1 MNFQAMQRL
10 QAPAQPGHSRGHG
23 LQIGQ
28 RQITMLTEKQ
38 IRRAPKK
45 DYMNEA
51 QLEFFKSHL
60 LELKRETISHI
71 DEARQRLADANRET
85 DQLDRAL
92 TEEEN
97 RLRLRI
103 ADRESKLLPKIDE
116 ALKRIEE
123 GEYGWCE
130 ETGEPIGIERLLLRP
145 TATLCAE
152 AKARQERLERN
163 FRDS

>member
-1 MNFQAMQRL
+1 
-10 QAPAQPGHSRGHG
+10 
-23 LQIGQ
+23 
-28 RQITMLTEKQ
+28 MLTEKQ
-38 IRRAPKK
+38 IKRAPKK
-45 DYMNEA
+45 DYMNAE
-51 QLEFFKSHL
+51 QLAFFKQL
-60 LELKRETISHI
+60 LLDLKRETLSHI
-71 DEARQRLADANRET
+71 EEARARLADPHRET
-85 DQLDRAL
+85 DELDRAL
-92 TEEEN
+92 NEEEN

-116 ALKRIEE
+116 ALKRIED

-163 FRDS
+163 FRDA

>member
-1 MNFQAMQRL
+1 
-10 QAPAQPGHSRGHG
+10 
-23 LQIGQ
+23 
-28 RQITMLTEKQ
+28 MLTEKQ

-51 QLEFFKSHL
+51 QLEFFKNHL
-60 LELKRETISHI
+60 SELKRETISHI

-85 DQLDRAL
+85 DELDRAL

-163 FRDS
+163 YRDS

>member
-1 MNFQAMQRL
+1 
-10 QAPAQPGHSRGHG
+10 
-23 LQIGQ
+23 
-28 RQITMLTEKQ
+28 MLTEKQ

-51 QLEFFKSHL
+51 QLEFFKQL
-60 LELKRETISHI
+60 LLDLKRETIGHI
-71 DEARQRLADANRET
+71 EEARQRLADAQRET
-85 DQLDRAL
+85 DELDRAL
-92 TEEEN
+92 SEEEN

-116 ALKRIEE
+116 ALKRIES
-123 GEYGWCE
+123 GDYGWCE
-130 ETGEPIGIERLLLRP
+130 ETGEPIGIDRLLLRP

-152 AKARQERLERN
+152 AKARQERMERN

>member
-1 MNFQAMQRL
+1 
-10 QAPAQPGHSRGHG
+10 
-23 LQIGQ
+23 
-28 RQITMLTEKQ
+28 MLTEKQ

-51 QLEFFKSHL
+51 QLEFFKNHL
-60 LELKRETISHI
+60 LELKRETIAHI

-85 DQLDRAL
+85 DELDRAL

>member
-1 MNFQAMQRL
+1 
-10 QAPAQPGHSRGHG
+10 
-23 LQIGQ
+23 
-28 RQITMLTEKQ
+28 MLTEKQ

-45 DYMNEA
+45 DYMNEE
-51 QLEFFKSHL
+51 QLAFFKQL
-60 LELKRETISHI
+60 LIDLKRQTVSHI
-71 DEARQRLADANRET
+71 EEARQRLADANRET
-85 DQLDRAL
+85 DELDRAL

-163 FRDS
+163 YRDS

>member
-1 MNFQAMQRL
+1 
-10 QAPAQPGHSRGHG
+10 
-23 LQIGQ
+23 
-28 RQITMLTEKQ
+28 MLTEKQ

-51 QLEFFKSHL
+51 QLEFFKNHL

-71 DEARQRLADANRET
+71 EEARQRLADANRET
-85 DQLDRAL
+85 DELDRAL

>member
-1 MNFQAMQRL
+1 
-10 QAPAQPGHSRGHG
+10 
-23 LQIGQ
+23 
-28 RQITMLTEKQ
+28 MLTEKQ

-85 DQLDRAL
+85 DELDRAL

-123 GEYGWCE
+123 GDYGWCE

-163 FRDS
+163 YRDS

>member
-1 MNFQAMQRL
+1 
-10 QAPAQPGHSRGHG
+10 
-23 LQIGQ
+23 
-28 RQITMLTEKQ
+28 MLTEKQ

-51 QLEFFKSHL
+51 QLEFFKNHL
-60 LELKRETISHI
+60 LELKRETIAHI

-85 DQLDRAL
+85 DELDRAL

-116 ALKRIEE
+116 ALKRIE
-123 GEYGWCE
+123 GGDYGWCE

-163 FRDS
+163 YRDS

>member
-1 MNFQAMQRL
+1 
-10 QAPAQPGHSRGHG
+10 
-23 LQIGQ
+23 
-28 RQITMLTEKQ
+28 MLTEKQ

-45 DYMNEA
+45 DYMNDA
-51 QLEFFKSHL
+51 QLEFFKNHL

-85 DQLDRAL
+85 DELDRAL

-163 FRDS
+163 YRDS

>member
-1 MNFQAMQRL
+1 
-10 QAPAQPGHSRGHG
+10 
-23 LQIGQ
+23 
-28 RQITMLTEKQ
+28 MLTEKQ

-51 QLEFFKSHL
+51 QLEFFKNHL

-85 DQLDRAL
+85 DELDRAL

-97 RLRLRI
+97 RLACALPIASPSSCRRLTKRSS
-103 ADRESKLLPKIDE
+103 ASRRENTVGARRRGSPSVSSAPPSPHGD
-116 ALKRIEE
+116 
-123 GEYGWCE
+123 
-130 ETGEPIGIERLLLRP
+130 
-145 TATLCAE
+145 LCAE

-163 FRDS
+163 YRDS

>member
-1 MNFQAMQRL
+1 
-10 QAPAQPGHSRGHG
+10 
-23 LQIGQ
+23 
-28 RQITMLTEKQ
+28 MLTEKQ

-51 QLEFFKSHL
+51 QLEFFKNHL

-71 DEARQRLADANRET
+71 DEARERLADANRET
-85 DQLDRAL
+85 DELDRAL

-152 AKARQERLERN
+152 SKARQERLERN
-163 FRDS
+163 YRDS

>member
-1 MNFQAMQRL
+1 
-10 QAPAQPGHSRGHG
+10 
-23 LQIGQ
+23 
-28 RQITMLTEKQ
+28 MLTEKQ

-51 QLEFFKSHL
+51 QLEFFKNHL
-60 LELKRETISHI
+60 LELKRQTISHI

-85 DQLDRAL
+85 DELDRAL

-163 FRDS
+163 YRDS

>member
-1 MNFQAMQRL
+1 
-10 QAPAQPGHSRGHG
+10 
-23 LQIGQ
+23 
-28 RQITMLTEKQ
+28 MLTEKQ

-51 QLEFFKSHL
+51 QLEFFKQL
-60 LELKRETISHI
+60 LLDLKRETIGHI
-71 DEARQRLADANRET
+71 EEARQRLADAQRET
-85 DQLDRAL
+85 DELDRAL
-92 TEEEN
+92 SEEEN

-116 ALKRIEE
+116 ALKRIET
-123 GEYGWCE
+123 GDYGWCE
-130 ETGEPIGIERLLLRP
+130 ETGEPIGIDRLLLRP

-152 AKARQERLERN
+152 AKARQERMERN

>member
-1 MNFQAMQRL
+1 
-10 QAPAQPGHSRGHG
+10 
-23 LQIGQ
+23 
-28 RQITMLTEKQ
+28 MLTEKQ

-51 QLEFFKSHL
+51 QLEFFKNHL

-85 DQLDRAL
+85 DELDRAL

>member
-1 MNFQAMQRL
+1 
-10 QAPAQPGHSRGHG
+10 
-23 LQIGQ
+23 
-28 RQITMLTEKQ
+28 MLTEKQ

-51 QLEFFKSHL
+51 QLEFFKNHL

-85 DQLDRAL
+85 DELDRAL

-123 GEYGWCE
+123 GDYGWCE

-163 FRDS
+163 YRDS

>member
-1 MNFQAMQRL
+1 M
-10 QAPAQPGHSRGHG
+10 
-23 LQIGQ
+23 
-28 RQITMLTEKQ
+28 TEKQ

-51 QLEFFKSHL
+51 QLEFFKNHL

-85 DQLDRAL
+85 DELDRAL

-163 FRDS
+163 YRDS

>member
-1 MNFQAMQRL
+1 
-10 QAPAQPGHSRGHG
+10 
-23 LQIGQ
+23 
-28 RQITMLTEKQ
+28 MLTEKQ

-51 QLEFFKSHL
+51 QLEFFKNHL

-85 DQLDRAL
+85 DELDRAL

-145 TATLCAE
+145 TAALCAE

-163 FRDS
+163 YRDS

>member
-1 MNFQAMQRL
+1 
-10 QAPAQPGHSRGHG
+10 
-23 LQIGQ
+23 
-28 RQITMLTEKQ
+28 MLTEKQ

-45 DYMNEA
+45 DYMNEE
-51 QLEFFKSHL
+51 QLAFFKQL
-60 LELKRETISHI
+60 LVDLKRQTISHI
-71 DEARQRLADANRET
+71 EEARQRLADANRET
-85 DQLDRAL
+85 DELDRAL

-163 FRDS
+163 YRDS

>member
-1 MNFQAMQRL
+1 
-10 QAPAQPGHSRGHG
+10 
-23 LQIGQ
+23 
-28 RQITMLTEKQ
+28 MLTEKQ

-60 LELKRETISHI
+60 LELKRDTISHI

-85 DQLDRAL
+85 DELDRAL

-123 GEYGWCE
+123 GDYGWCE

-163 FRDS
+163 YRDS

>member
-1 MNFQAMQRL
+1 
-10 QAPAQPGHSRGHG
+10 
-23 LQIGQ
+23 
-28 RQITMLTEKQ
+28 MLTEKQ

-45 DYMNEA
+45 DYMNEE
-51 QLEFFKSHL
+51 QLAFFKQL
-60 LELKRETISHI
+60 LLDLKRQTISHI
-71 DEARQRLADANRET
+71 EEARQRLADANRET
-85 DQLDRAL
+85 DELDRAL

-163 FRDS
+163 YRDS